1 MNITPEYK
9 KYLEDSRAAGLTDVQ
24 IRSALL
30 RAGWTDVQA
39 GDLFDSYGRMIAQ
52 TEQSL
57 PEPILQ
63 RTLPH
68 PYSDVEDA
76 DSFSHIDEKVNTEN
90 PKLSQDHELAQRY
103 DIFPQ
108 VEPQELRPH
117 ISHPSY
123 APEEKNVEKTDII
136 TEKSSFEKSNF
147 DLSPVDQ
154 SPPALSP
161 VVTPYAVSMPTPTP
175 TLEPV
180 RPSVPLSQTVKPSAG
195 IASYQTGSQLST
207 PIQKQSTQPQQV
219 TSNAPSPVSDMN
231 IVTGVSSMSANNV
244 NLEKNSGRVT
254 KKMEVRTMDDGRI
267 AAGDVIFNDE
277 KKGAASALKKVFIV
291 VLVLAFLTGSGVYAY
306 MQFVNPFVLMSDE
319 SLLAVSFANF
329 AENANNLNMQSKFEL
344 YTVDELVLAFAVDT
358 TQKTENQKLS
368 ALNLRMYDFVINPEN
383 KLFALPADT
392 SLSQSPLVNEDAVKE
407 EIEDSAA
414 MQTPMSLQ
422 TPMPASFVSN
432 EMQSIIEDIDVR
444 FLFLN
449 NILYA
454 YPGTLLKQIPSLF
467 SVDQSIIDSLFE
479 TWIVFDGLEAGEG
492 IAENLSID
500 VTADGVR
507 GVVDVFNRENLP
519 EYTLTSSVK
528 DKEKYL
534 NINFMPESTEFF
546 IRKILAESGID
557 YSQEDLGAIADFQY
571 QVNIEIVIASSKQIK
586 NIKIEAL
593 DSKENIKSIIR
604 ADFVSLDDNLPPIMV
619 PEKVITLEELFQQIM
634 LDIEDVSLP
643 FEPVSVAPQL

>member
-9 KYLEDSRAAGLTDVQ
+9 KYLEDSRAVGLTDVQ

-39 GDLFDSYGRMIAQ
+39 GDLFDSYRRMIAQ

-68 PYSDVEDA
+68 PYNVVEDA
-76 DSFSHIDEKVNTEN
+76 DSFSHIDEKVNAEN
-90 PKLSQDHELAQRY
+90 PKLNQDHDLAQRY
-103 DIFPQ
+103 NIFPQ

-117 ISHPSY
+117 ISHSSY

-154 SPPALSP
+154 LPPALSP
-161 VVTPYAVSMPTPTP
+161 VVTPHEVSMPTPTP

-180 RPSVPLSQTVKPSAG
+180 RPSVMLSQTVNPGTG
-195 IASYQTGSQLST
+195 IASYQKGSQLST
-207 PIQKQSTQPQQV
+207 PIQKQSTQSQQV

-231 IVTGVSSMSANNV
+231 IVTGVSSMSANSV

-254 KKMEVRTMDDGRI
+254 KETEFRTMDDGRI
-267 AAGDVIFNDE
+267 AAGGVIFNDK
-277 KKGAASALKKVFIV
+277 KKGAGSALKNFFIF
-291 VLVLAFLTGSGVYAY
+291 VLVLAFLAGSGVYAY

-319 SLLAVSFANF
+319 SLLAVSVANF

-344 YTVDELVLAFAVDT
+344 YTVDELVLGFAVDT

-383 KLFALPADT
+383 KLFALPAYP
-392 SLSQSPLVNEDAVKE
+392 SLSQSPLANEDAVKE
-407 EIEDSAA
+407 EIEDSVA
-414 MQTPMSLQ
+414 TQ

-449 NILYA
+449 NVLYA
-454 YPGTLLKQIPSLF
+454 YPGALLKQIPSIF
-467 SVDQSIIDSLFE
+467 SIDQSIIDSLFE
-479 TWIVFDGLEAGEG
+479 TWIVFDSLEAGEG

-507 GVVDVFNRENLP
+507 GLVNAFNRENIP

-534 NINFMPESTEFF
+534 NINFMPESAEVF
-546 IRKILAESGID
+546 IRKIIAESGID

-604 ADFVSLDDNLPPIMV
+604 ADFVFLDDNLPPIMV

-634 LDIEDVSLP
+634 LDIEDASLP
-643 FEPVSVAPQL
+643 FEPMSVAPQL